1 MHIDITDSVLHPEKR
16 DRSSADTQARLV
28 DASTLREIVG
38 CPPNLVQLASH
49 LLCAKR
55 IWPSFTARL
64 LRRRTACLRGYCPGL
79 TWIFEL

>member
-49 LLCAKR
+49 LLGAKR
-55 IWPSFTARL
+55 IWPSFRARL
-64 LRRRTACLRGYCPGL
+64 LRRRIASLRRYCPRL